1 MDTLREKLGGKW
13 TNRLTDRL
21 GTPVRHSLALVA
33 VWLVIVNLF
42 ALLALNR
49 LNIVPDTA
57 LEWMSPETYKV
68 RQSWNVIDLHN
79 RWDAYWYLDIAENG
93 YSLRG
98 ENSQANVVFFPLY
111 PLLIRAFAPL
121 AGGNLVLAGWVVSAL
136 FLALA
141 AFVLVRLTLEFH
153 PAIDPGLPV
162 VFLLAFPTAFF
173 LNAVYSE
180 SLFLFLSL
188 SMVYCALKRRFV
200 LAAVWAALA
209 SATRVAGVFLL
220 VLLVVEF
227 IQAYGWRALVTRRVL
242 ALALAPLGVVAFFI
256 YHWVAFGDFFLYLK
270 VQGSYGRDFAMEAS
284 DYLAIRNNPDLAHTL
299 LELFYAATAILLG
312 VVALVRFRPS
322 YGIYMLF
329 SLAVALSTGTTLG
342 LARYA
347 MVMFPIHLIGAG
359 LRSSVGRSAWL
370 FASGLLLALNIIRF
384 VNHYWAG

>member
-1 MDTLREKLGGKW
+1 MDALHEKLSGKW
-13 TNRLTDRL
+13 TGRLSDWRA
-21 GTPVRHSLALVA
+21 TPVRRSLALVA

-141 AFVLVRLTLEFH
+141 ACVLVRLTLEFH
-153 PAIDPGLPV
+153 PGIDPGLPV

-220 VLLVVEF
+220 VFLLVEF
-227 IQAYGWRALVTRRVL
+227 VQAFGLRALVTRRVL
-242 ALALAPLGVVAFFI
+242 AA
-256 YHWVAFGDFFLYLK
+256 
-270 VQGSYGRDFAMEAS
+270 
-284 DYLAIRNNPDLAHTL
+284 
-299 LELFYAATAILLG
+299 
-312 VVALVRFRPS
+312 RPRPARRPC
-322 YGIYMLF
+322 LF
-329 SLAVALSTGTTLG
+329 SLSLG
-342 LARYA
+342 RFRRF
-347 MVMFPIHLIGAG
+347 FPLPQGPGQLWPGLCDGG
-359 LRSSVGRSAWL
+359 LRL
-370 FASGLLLALNIIRF
+370 P
-384 VNHYWAG
+384 